1 MKTLLIAALFTT
13 LCLPAWADV
22 PCNGSLKD
30 RSISDNI
37 FVGKQCTLINVQ
49 VDGNVMLADGAK
61 AILRNS
67 HIDGNLESKGRFAQ
81 LVATNNRIEG
91 NIQLERGKLTQL
103 HNNRVNGNIQLKN
116 NRGTL
121 NISRNQVDGNLEC
134 ENNATPPVGGR
145 NTVQGDKTGQ
155 CRRL

>member
-13 LCLPAWADV
+13 LSLPAWADV
-22 PCNGSLKD
+22 QCSGSLKD

-103 HNNRVNGNIQLKN
+103 HNNRVNGN
-116 NRGTL
+116 
-121 NISRNQVDGNLEC
+121 LEC

>member
-13 LCLPAWADV
+13 LSLPAWADV
-22 PCNGSLKD
+22 QCSGSLKD

-67 HIDGNLESKGRFAQ
+67 HIDGNLESKA
-81 LVATNNRIEG
+81 V
-91 NIQLERGKLTQL
+91 L
-103 HNNRVNGNIQLKN
+103 HSWWRPITALKAIFN
-116 NRGTL
+116 W
-121 NISRNQVDGNLEC
+121 
-134 ENNATPPVGGR
+134 NAAS
-145 NTVQGDKTGQ
+145 
-155 CRRL
+155 